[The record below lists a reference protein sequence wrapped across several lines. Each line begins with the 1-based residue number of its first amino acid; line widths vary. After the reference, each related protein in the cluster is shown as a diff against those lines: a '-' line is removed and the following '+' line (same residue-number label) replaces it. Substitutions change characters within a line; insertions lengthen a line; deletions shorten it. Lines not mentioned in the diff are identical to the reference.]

1 MNNPGQTRQ
10 HGEPKLLLGISA
22 GIAAYKSAELTR
34 LLVTA
39 GVSVQVVMTRA
50 AQQFI
55 TPLTLQALSG
65 REVRSELFDP
75 AAEAAMGHIE
85 LARWADL
92 IVIAPASADLM
103 ARLAHGMADD
113 LLSTLCL
120 ASTAPVWLAP
130 AMNQQMWQHAATQ
143 ANVATLQQRQV
154 RMLGPDSGAQACGE
168 TGPGRMQQPADIASA
183 ILVHFGLASAATAGR
198 ESGND

>member
-1 MNNPGQTRQ
+1 MNHSTTAR
-10 HGEPKLLLGISA
+10 HADTVKLLLGISA

-39 GVSVQVVMTRA
+39 GVAVQVVMTRA

-65 REVRSELFDP
+65 RAVRSELFDP

-92 IVIAPASADLM
+92 IVIAPASADIM

-120 ASTAPVWLAP
+120 ASTAPLWLAP
-130 AMNQQMWQHAATQ
+130 AMNQQMWRHPATQ
-143 ANVATLQQRQV
+143 DNRNTLQQRGV
-154 RMLGPDSGAQACGE
+154 RLLGPDDGDQACGE
-168 TGPGRMQQPADIASA
+168 TGPGRMLAPAQISAA
-183 ILVHFGLASAATAGR
+183 ILAHFAVVP
-198 ESGND
+198 DDD

>member
-1 MNNPGQTRQ
+1 MHNPAPIAK
-10 HGEPKLLLGISA
+10 HGEHRLLLGISA

-39 GVSVQVVMTRA
+39 GVSVQVVMTRS

-65 REVRSELFDP
+65 RPVRSELFDA

-92 IVIAPASADLM
+92 IVIAPTSADLM

-120 ASTAPVWLAP
+120 ASSAPLWLAP

-143 ANVATLQQRQV
+143 ANLATLLQRAV
-154 RMLGPDSGAQACGE
+154 RMLGPDSGDQACGE
-168 TGPGRMQQPADIASA
+168 TGPGRMLEPAA
-183 ILVHFGLASAATAGR
+183 ICSEILAHFGLRSGHAAEPETG
-198 ESGND
+198 DD